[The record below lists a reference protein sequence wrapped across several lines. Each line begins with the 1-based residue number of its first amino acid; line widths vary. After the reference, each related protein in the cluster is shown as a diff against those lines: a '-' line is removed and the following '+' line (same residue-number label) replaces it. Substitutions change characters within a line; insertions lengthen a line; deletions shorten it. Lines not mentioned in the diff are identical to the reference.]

1 MITFRKNIWD
11 PEEYNYKAAY
21 GFMPNIHSYI
31 HDDDEVRSCM
41 LVVPGGGYCMV
52 VPPEAE
58 IVAMEFYNRGMNA
71 FVLTYTTDITMSVPL
86 KKQPLQDV
94 SRAVRIIRQN
104 SAEYKIDPNRIVIY
118 GGSAGG
124 HVSASLCTHF
134 ADVMDPREELQAFS
148 NRPDAAILSYPVITT
163 GEYTHA
169 PSVQALFGKEP
180 TKEELEYFS
189 LEKQV
194 TENTPPCFVWQTV
207 EDDLVPVENSYL
219 FAKALRKNGVPY
231 AHMVFPNGNHGLSVA
246 SDAFFK
252 GEFGEPYTFEQLDRT
267 LEHIKNHTA
276 IDVSEERYAELMEQ
290 FFSENANQ
298 GNEAQDNGAS
308 QSDFENPYPDV
319 NMWIDLAEI
328 WLKRLCII

>member
-1 MITFRKNIWD
+1 MQTFRKDLWEK
-11 PEEYNYKAAY
+11 EEYNYKAAY
-21 GFMPNIHSYI
+21 GFMPNIHGYI
-31 HDDDEVRSCM
+31 HDDDEVRACM

-94 SRAVRIIRQN
+94 SRAVRVIRQN
-104 SAEYKIDPNRIVIY
+104 SAEYKIDPKRIVIY

-124 HVSASLCTHF
+124 HLSASLCTHF
-134 ADVMDPREELQAFS
+134 ADVTDPKEELQAFS
-148 NRPDAAILSYPVITT
+148 NRPDAAILSYPVITS
-163 GEYTHA
+163 GEYTHIY
-169 PSVQALFGKEP
+169 SIQALVGKEP
-180 TKEELEYFS
+180 AAEELEYFS

-207 EDDLVPVENSYL
+207 EDGLVPVENSYL
-219 FAKALRKNGVPY
+219 FAKALRQKGVPF

-246 SDAFFK
+246 SEAFFK
-252 GEFGEPYTFEQLDRT
+252 GEFGEPYTLEQLNCA

-276 IDVSEERYAELMEQ
+276 IDVSEERYAELMAQ
-290 FFSENANQ
+290 FFGENANQ
-298 GNEAQDNGAS
+298 RNVPQEEAKTQ
-308 QSDFENPYPDV
+308 QKFENPYPDV
-319 NMWIDLAEI
+319 NMWMDLAEI
-328 WLKRLCII
+328 WLKRLCIM

>member
-1 MITFRKNIWD
+1 MNTFRKNIWKQ
-11 PEEYNYKAAY
+11 EEYHYKAAY
-21 GFMPNIHSYI
+21 GFMPNIHAYL
-31 HDDDEVRSCM
+31 HDDEEIRPCM

-86 KKQPLQDV
+86 KKQPLNDV
-94 SRAVRIIRQN
+94 SRAIRVIRKHCE
-104 SAEYKIDPNRIVIY
+104 EYKIDPNRITIY

-134 ADVMDPREELQAFS
+134 EDVVDPDEALQKIS

-163 GEYTHA
+163 GEYTHIY
-169 PSVQALFGKEP
+169 SVQALLGKEP
-180 TKEELEYFS
+180 TEEELEYFS

-219 FAKALRKNGVPY
+219 FAASLRKKGVPY

-290 FFSENANQ
+290 FFGENTNQ
-298 GNEAQDNGAS
+298 ENGSQDDAKT
-308 QSDFENPYPDV
+308 QQEFENPYPDV
-319 NMWIDLAEI
+319 NMWMDMADI
-328 WLKRLCII
+328 WLKRLWKN

>member
-1 MITFRKNIWD
+1 MLTFRKEIWEKD
-11 PEEYNYKAAY
+11 EYNYKAAY
-21 GFMPNIHSYI
+21 GFMPNIHGYI

-58 IVAMEFYNRGMNA
+58 IVAMEFFNRGMNA

-94 SRAVRIIRQN
+94 SRAVRVIRQN

-124 HVSASLCTHF
+124 HVCASLCTHF
-134 ADVMDPREELQAFS
+134 ADVEDPKEELQALS

-163 GEYTHA
+163 GEYTHIY
-169 PSVQALFGKEP
+169 SVQALLGKEP
-180 TKEELEYFS
+180 TTEELEYFS

-219 FAKALRKNGVPY
+219 FAKALREKGVPF

-276 IDVSEERYAELMEQ
+276 IDVSEERYAELTQQ
-290 FFSENANQ
+290 FFGENSNH
-298 GNEAQDNGAS
+298 ENGP
-308 QSDFENPYPDV
+308 FEDAKTQQEFVNPYPDV

-328 WLKRLCII
+328 WLKRLGKD